1 MIYKEANNII
11 DDISWVYNGKTITEE
26 MRNECRDLCHKALE
40 KQIPKKPTLGKWSK
54 QLEDKYGD
62 KYYECPCC
70 GDDWNVNEYGSA
82 MQYCWTCGQAINWN
96 EVE

>member
-1 MIYKEANNII
+1 MTFEEAIERFLYMETYCVEY
-11 DDISWVYNGKTITEE
+11 SEE
-26 MRNECRDLCHKALE
+26 CDSECSRIVVDAIE

-82 MQYCWTCGQAINWN
+82 MQYCWTCGQRIDWGG
-96 EVE
+96 VE